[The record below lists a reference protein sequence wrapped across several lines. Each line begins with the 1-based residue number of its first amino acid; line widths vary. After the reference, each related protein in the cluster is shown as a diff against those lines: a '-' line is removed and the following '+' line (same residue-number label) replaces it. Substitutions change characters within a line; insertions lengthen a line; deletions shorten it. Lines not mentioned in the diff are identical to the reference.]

1 MRISDWSSDVCSSD
15 LRESSSCGTVHRYTF
30 FDDSALVI
38 GPHSWDYAGSHDARE
53 EEECRMAK
61 LRSINAFIDE
71 NDRIPAIDAQNI
83 FERLLAKSL
92 DRLRTAPALFTCLA
106 GIDCQNLRR

>member
-1 MRISDWSSDVCSSD
+1 
-15 LRESSSCGTVHRYTF
+15 
-30 FDDSALVI
+30 
-38 GPHSWDYAGSHDARE
+38 
-53 EEECRMAK
+53 MAK

-92 DRLRTAPALFTCLA
+92 ERLRTEPAYFSCLAEIDCYKLLRLVLREGGALAPAAQHHRHATLSSRAPYPPHPMSRAALVQTGTPA
-106 GIDCQNLRR
+106 RWV

>member
-1 MRISDWSSDVCSSD
+1 
-15 LRESSSCGTVHRYTF
+15 
-30 FDDSALVI
+30 
-38 GPHSWDYAGSHDARE
+38 
-53 EEECRMAK
+53 MAK

-92 DRLRTAPALFTCLA
+92 ERLRTEPAYFSCLAEIDCYKLLRCVLREGGALAPATPRHRQATLSSPA
-106 GIDCQNLRR
+106 PYQPYPISRPGIGPSSTPAARKSHRLNSRH

>member
-1 MRISDWSSDVCSSD
+1 MHS
-15 LRESSSCGTVHRYTF
+15 LRSPFTPLFRS
-30 FDDSALVI
+30 DSALVL

-53 EEECRMAK
+53 EEEGRIAK
-61 LRSINAFIDE
+61 LRIINAFIDA

-92 DRLRTAPALFTCLA
+92 ERLRTEPAYFSCLA
-106 GIDCQNLRR
+106 EIDCYKLLR